1 MITIKSNAEII
12 KMKAAGALLKDVL
25 SLLEE
30 NIKIGITTAKL
41 DQIAYDYITAHGAQP
56 SFLNY
61 KGYPASIC
69 TSIDEVVVHGI
80 PSQRKLEEGQI
91 IGIDAGVYLDGFHSD
106 AARTFAVGRISPLKR
121 KLIEIAEKSFFD
133 GVKVIKEGARL
144 GDLGSAI
151 QKTVEENGFSVVR
164 EMIGHGIGAK
174 MHEDPEVP
182 NYGEPGRGI
191 KLQRGMTIAVE
202 PMINAGDWRIKWLDD
217 GWTVVTSDKS
227 PSAHYENTVLV
238 TADGY
243 EIFTV

>member
-61 KGYPASIC
+61 RGYPASIC

-80 PSQRKLEEGQI
+80 PSQRRLEEGQI
-91 IGIDAGVYLDGFHSD
+91 IGIDAGVYLNGFHSD
-106 AARTFAVGRISPLKR
+106 AARTFPVGRISPLKR
-121 KLIEIAEKSFFD
+121 KLIEVAEKSFYD
-133 GVKVIKEGARL
+133 GVKVLKDGVRL

-151 QKTVEENGFSVVR
+151 QKTVESNGFSVVR

-191 KLQRGMTIAVE
+191 KLQKGMTLAIE
-202 PMINAGDWRIKWLDD
+202 PMINAGDWRIRWLDD